1 MEAIML
7 MPYKKELTLEDAAR
21 HIINGHERTLV
32 FHDAKMKLIGVI
44 TQGDILRAIW
54 NGTSALSPIQEFIN
68 YNPIVIELNQVNKK
82 EIAVQLFI
90 EDGVLVIPVVDDSK
104 LIHEV
109 LRVREI
115 LSAKES

>member
-1 MEAIML
+1 
-7 MPYKKELTLEDAAR
+7 
-21 HIINGHERTLV
+21 
-32 FHDAKMKLIGVI
+32 MKLIGVI

>member
-1 MEAIML
+1 ML
-7 MPYKKELTLEDAAR
+7 MQLENKLTLEEAAR

-32 FHDAKMKLIGVI
+32 FHDSNMRLIGVI

-54 NGTSALSPIQEFIN
+54 NGTSAISPIQEFIN

-90 EDGVLVIPVVDDSK
+90 EDGVLVIPVVDESK

-115 LSAKES
+115 LSAKEF